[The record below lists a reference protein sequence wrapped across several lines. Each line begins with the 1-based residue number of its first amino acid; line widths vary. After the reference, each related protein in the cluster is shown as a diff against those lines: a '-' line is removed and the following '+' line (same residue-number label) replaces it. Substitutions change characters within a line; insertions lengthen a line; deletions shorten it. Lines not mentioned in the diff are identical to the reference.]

1 MSISM
6 SGLFT
11 LLERINQRAKGSAG
25 LDDKVR
31 FGETVCF
38 KLSSIVDQKIE
49 K

>member
-6 SGLFT
+6 SGIFT
-11 LLERINQRAKGSAG
+11 LLERINLRNTGSTG
-25 LDDKVR
+25 LDDKIK

-38 KLSSIVDQKIE
+38 KLTSTENKKE

>member
-6 SGLFT
+6 SGIFT
-11 LLERINQRAKGSAG
+11 LLERINLRNTGSAG
-25 LDDKVR
+25 LDDKLQ

-38 KLSSIVDQKIE
+38 KLTSTEDKKE

>member
-6 SGLFT
+6 SGIFT
-11 LLERINQRAKGSAG
+11 LLERINLRNTGTAG

-31 FGETVCF
+31 FGESVCY
-38 KLSSIVDQKIE
+38 KLTSTENKKE

>member
-6 SGLFT
+6 SGIFT
-11 LLERINQRAKGSAG
+11 LLERINLRKTGSAG
-25 LDDKVR
+25 LDDKIR

-38 KLSSIVDQKIE
+38 KLHSIKDKVE